1 MTSPRDN
8 TKSAIWSKTR
18 VPSGESR
25 LFIKRK
31 KVNAA
36 HCAVCKT
43 ELSGVPSKRSYEMRK
58 LAKTEKRPERMYGGV
73 LCGNCV
79 KEKLKAAVRAK

>member
-1 MTSPRDN
+1 MTSPRNN
-8 TKSAIWSKTR
+8 TKSAIWKKTR

-36 HCAVCKT
+36 HCAGCGK
-43 ELSGVPSKRSYEMRK
+43 ELGGVPSGRPYEMRK
-58 LAKTEKRPERMYGGV
+58 LSKTEKRPERIYGGV

-79 KEKLKAAVRAK
+79 KEKIKGEVRKV

>member
-1 MTSPRDN
+1 MTSYKNN
-8 TKSAIWSKTR
+8 TKSAIWKKVR

-25 LFIKRK
+25 LHIKRK

-36 HCAVCKT
+36 HCADCGKP
-43 ELSGVPSKRSYEMRK
+43 LHGVPSKRPYEMRK
-58 LAKTEKRPERMYGGV
+58 LAKTEKRPQRAFGGV

-79 KEKLKAAVRAK
+79 KDKVKAAVRAK